1 MAALKSW
8 LSAFRLRTLPLSFSS
23 ILVGSFIAIGNGEWS
38 GTVLTLALVTTLLL
52 QILSNLAN
60 DLGDANK
67 GTDNAQRLGP
77 ERAVQSGDISAGAMK
92 TAVWVFGILSFLSG
106 ISLLYFGIPDLGK
119 TAALFL
125 LLGILAIGAAL
136 FYTLGKKPYGYM
148 GLGDIFVF
156 LFFGLLG
163 VIGTN
168 YLHTNQFETSLL
180 LPAAAIGM
188 LCAGV
193 LNMNNVRDH
202 ENDAA
207 SGKRTLV
214 VLIGTGAAKVYQT
227 LLVLGAFTLLIMY
240 SMEQDIGNIK
250 FLYLIGA
257 APFFLHLIKVWTI
270 KDFKQFDG
278 QLKLVALSTFAT
290 SILFCIGQVL

>member
-8 LSAFRLRTLPLSFSS
+8 LGAFRLRTLPLSFSS
-23 ILVGSFIAIGNGEWS
+23 ILVGSFIAIGSGEWN
-38 GTVLTLALVTTLLL
+38 GMVLTLALVTTLLL

-60 DLGDANK
+60 DLGDSNK
-67 GTDNAQRLGP
+67 GTDNEHRLGP
-77 ERAVQSGDISAGAMK
+77 DRAVQSGEITPTAMK
-92 TAVWVFGILSFLSG
+92 TAVWVFGILSFISG
-106 ISLLYFGIPDLGK
+106 VSLLYFGIPEMGK
-119 TAALFL
+119 TAGIFL

-148 GLGDIFVF
+148 GLGDVFVF

-168 YLHTNQFETSLL
+168 YLHTNEFETTLL

-202 ENDAA
+202 KNDAA

-214 VLIGTGAAKVYQT
+214 VLIGTSAAKVYQSILVIGAFS
-227 LLVLGAFTLLIMY
+227 LLVTFSLHQEL
-240 SMEQDIGNIK
+240 SNIK
-250 FLYLIGA
+250 FLYLIGTL
-257 APFFLHLIKVWTI
+257 PFIMHLIKVWTI
-270 KDFKQFDG
+270 KDYQQFDG
-278 QLKLVALSTFAT
+278 QLKLIALSTFLT
-290 SILFCIGQVL
+290 SILFCLGQVI